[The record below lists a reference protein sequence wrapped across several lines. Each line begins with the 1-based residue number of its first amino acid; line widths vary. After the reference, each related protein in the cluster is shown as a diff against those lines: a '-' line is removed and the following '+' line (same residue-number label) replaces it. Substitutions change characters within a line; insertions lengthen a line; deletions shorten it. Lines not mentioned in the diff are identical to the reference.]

1 MSDFAG
7 YMTFE
12 TKPSSANVQA
22 SKQRVRTPKL
32 KKDRTMT
39 NDKDT
44 ILITGASSGIGAIYA
59 DRFAARGH
67 NLILVAR
74 NAGRLTG
81 VATQLTERYGVSVR
95 TIVAD
100 LGAEEGLKAVEAVF
114 AADETITHLVNNA
127 GFGSAAPLAAAKVEE
142 MQAMVAINVTAPLRL
157 TYAAVPR
164 FVARGKGTII
174 NISSIVAIGPEVLNG
189 VYGGTKSF
197 VLAFSHSLRKELQ
210 GTGVNVQVVLPG
222 ATGTE
227 FWDIAGLPSSNLPSD
242 WVMSAVDLVD
252 AALVGL
258 DRGEFAT
265 IPSLQDGSEWDAW
278 EAARAAMLPHLS
290 SRMPADR
297 YHG

>member
-1 MSDFAG
+1 MS
-7 YMTFE
+7 
-12 TKPSSANVQA
+12 N
-22 SKQRVRTPKL
+22 
-32 KKDRTMT
+32 T
-39 NDKDT
+39 NGT

-74 NAGRLTG
+74 DAGRLTG
-81 VATQLTERYGVSVR
+81 NATQLTERYGVDVR

-100 LGAEEGLKAVEAVF
+100 LGAEEGLKAVESVIAS
-114 AADETITHLVNNA
+114 DDTITHLVNNA
-127 GFGSAAPLAAAKVEE
+127 GFGSAAPLAGAKVEE

-164 FVARGKGTII
+164 FVSRGKGTVI

-197 VLAFSHSLRKELQ
+197 ILAFSHSLRKELQ

-227 FWDIAGLPSSNLPSD
+227 FWDVAGLPASHLPTE
-242 WVMSAVDLVD
+242 WVMSADDLVD
-252 AALVGL
+252 AALIGL

-265 IPSLQDGSEWDAW
+265 IPSLQDASEWDAW
-278 EAARAAMLPHLS
+278 ETARATMLPHLS
-290 SRMPADR
+290 SRKPAAR
-297 YHG
+297 YLA